1 MLFEIFS
8 AFFGVGGLAPIKTKK
23 AKIAGRVRRQAIWVR
38 LSSAYIARTL
48 LEAGTAERMAE
59 ELESAILSL
68 EQMPERGAIRRTGV
82 YATGEYRQLFVKNY
96 VIIYRVKKSEKQV
109 YVVTVRYAPSSF

>member
-1 MLFEIFS
+1 MDKYTVKLYARAYRDLDEIYS
-8 AFFGVGGLAPIKTKK
+8 
-23 AKIAGRVRRQAIWVR
+23 
-38 LSSAYIARTL
+38 YISRTL

-68 EQMPERGAIRRTGV
+68 EQMPERGALRRTGV

-109 YVVTVRYAPSSF
+109 HIVTMRYAPSSF